1 MLVTANSSSASSP
14 SELPRSL
21 APSEVSLSSSP
32 SCCDN
37 HAARRCRFSCRL
49 GLRLSCG
56 KWQNVQ
62 LCPFWQRPLAKK
74 LHRLQL
80 PLACCA
86 DPADGN
92 RSALAAP
99 LAAAA
104 AAIGAVQEVLVGLC
118 AGNVPTRSPAA
129 ATSFSTKRSACASL
143 RPGVCFVVAI
153 KFSEPQQRLSTK
165 VAVHGFFSF
174 PAWMG
179 SMVFLSTDAQSL
191 LTTLVISPR
200 VGRLSV
206 SVLEVG
212 LAVVDACEDNGVP

>member
-1 MLVTANSSSASSP
+1 MLVTANSSSASSL

-21 APSEVSLSSSP
+21 APSEVSLSSWP
-32 SCCDN
+32 CCDN

-62 LCPFWQRPLAKK
+62 LCPFWQRPFAKK

-80 PLACCA
+80 PLACSA

-92 RSALAAP
+92 RTAPAAP
-99 LAAAA
+99 SAAAA
-104 AAIGAVQEVLVGLC
+104 AVVGVFQEVLVGLC
-118 AGNVPTRSPAA
+118 AGNVPARSPAA
-129 ATSFSTKRSACASL
+129 ATSCSTKRSACANL
-143 RPGVCFVVAI
+143 RPGVCFAVAI

-165 VAVHGFFSF
+165 AAVHGFFSF
-174 PAWMG
+174 PAWMD
-179 SMVFLSTDAQSL
+179 SLVFLSSDAQSL

-200 VGRLSV
+200 IGRLSV
-206 SVLEVG
+206 SVLEAG
-212 LAVVDACEDNGVP
+212 LAVVDACEDSGVP